1 MKQRRLRT
9 KWMVITTTITFTT
22 ILIFSIIIIFY
33 LSNALRN
40 NELEEAQ
47 RSSNDIGSLF
57 EETPYKHIS
66 TVDLNAS
73 LGNFQKVIVFND
85 KGKELIDASNDN
97 SITYHPQLHTHH
109 LNKVKVVKNH
119 HTAYFVLTQRID
131 SAKFHGYSVVIHSL
145 ENYNT
150 LVNSLY
156 FFAVTFGILATVIT
170 ALISYFFSSQIAKPL
185 VTLSDKMQ
193 LIRRN
198 GFQEKIQLPT
208 NYVETDNLIETFNAM
223 MTRLEDSFN
232 QQRQFVED
240 ASHELRTPL
249 QIIQGHL
256 NLIKRWGKESP
267 EVLEESLNISLEEMT
282 RITKLVE
289 ELLLLTKDDV
299 TQHASEVECVD
310 INKEIKQRIKSL
322 ARLHEDYT
330 FEFEPYPKP
339 LLKEINRYQLEQ
351 ILIIFI
357 DNAIKYDQNN
367 KYIKIETQ
375 LRNKQIS
382 INITDHGVG
391 IPQEDLE
398 FIFDRFYRVDKSRSR
413 KPGGNGLGLSIAKKL
428 IEHNGGSI
436 VVESVVGEYTTF
448 HIRF

>member
-22 ILIFSIIIIFY
+22 IFIFSIIIIFY
-33 LSNALRN
+33 LSSALRQ
-40 NELEEAQ
+40 NELEQAQ
-47 RSSNDIGSLF
+47 RSSNDLDELF
-57 EETPYKHIS
+57 NKTPYEKIS

-73 LGNFQKVIVFND
+73 LGNFQKAVLYD
-85 KGKELIDASNDN
+85 EKGHHLIEASNDN
-97 SITYHPQLHTHH
+97 SIVYSPTLQRQY
-109 LNKVKVVKNH
+109 LNKVVKKRYH
-119 HTAYFVLTQRID
+119 HNDYLMITKHIHNDQF
-131 SAKFHGYSVVIHSL
+131 KGYSVVIHSL
-145 ENYNT
+145 NNYNT
-150 LVNSLY
+150 LVSSLY
-156 FFAVTFGILATVIT
+156 FFAVTFGFLATIIT
-170 ALISYFFSSQIAKPL
+170 ALISFFFSSQIAKPL
-185 VTLSDKMQ
+185 VTLSNKMKQ
-193 LIRRN
+193 IRRD
-198 GFQEKIQLPT
+198 GFQEKIELPT
-208 NYVETDNLIETFNAM
+208 NYVETDNLIDTFNAM

-256 NLIKRWGKESP
+256 NLIQRWGKENP

-289 ELLLLTKDDV
+289 ELLLLTRDNTHKSTTDL
-299 TQHASEVECVD
+299 EYVD

-330 FEFEPYPKP
+330 FEFKPYPKP
-339 LLKEINRYQLEQ
+339 LLKEINRHHLEQ

-357 DNAIKYDQNN
+357 DNAIKYDQKN
-367 KYIKIETQ
+367 KHISFETN
-375 LRNKQIS
+375 LRNKQIF
-382 INITDHGVG
+382 IDITDHGVG

-413 KPGGNGLGLSIAKKL
+413 KLGGNGLGLSIAKKL
-428 IEHNGGSI
+428 IEFNGGSI
-436 VVESVVGEYTTF
+436 VVESEVGKYTTF
-448 HIRF
+448 HIKL